1 MPYDPRPVSQGGNR
15 GAGEL
20 FTLRAPAGQF
30 RVVGVDTFDGT
41 DAVLGDYLTV
51 EEALARAESATF
63 LKQMFKTYVYDDNV
77 YCLGSFG
84 SF

>member
-30 RVVGVDTFDGT
+30 R
-41 DAVLGDYLTV
+41 
-51 EEALARAESATF
+51 LARAESATF